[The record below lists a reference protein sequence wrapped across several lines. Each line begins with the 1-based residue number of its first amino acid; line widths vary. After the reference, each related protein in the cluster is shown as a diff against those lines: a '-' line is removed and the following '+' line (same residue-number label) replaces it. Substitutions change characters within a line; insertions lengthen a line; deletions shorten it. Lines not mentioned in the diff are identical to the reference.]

1 MVLPSLLV
9 IVVIAFFPILYGI
22 VLSLTDSTVTAF
34 GSFVGLEN
42 YTEMFQDPDFMVG
55 LFNTVIFTV
64 ASVTLEFII
73 GLGIALAINRA
84 FRGRG
89 LVRAAILVPW
99 AFPTVISAVM
109 WRLMFQA
116 RNRDHPVLWP
126 KPSASSAGPILSD
139 PTLLLIAAILID
151 VWKTMP
157 FMALLL
163 LAGLQ
168 VIPGEVYE
176 AARVDGA
183 NVMQRFFRITLP
195 LLKGAILVAV
205 LFRTLDAYRVY
216 DLFWVFGARELQSL
230 STFVYEGV
238 RISQLQFGPGNAACG
253 LYLRDGVPHSALLH
267 QGLRYAD
274 FGGGVIEMAS
284 ATATGKGAGR
294 GSLNMVLFYV
304 FLVTLRFG
312 EHIPAPLGVQDEHRH
327 QGRTLRY
334 ATNVTATEPQRSPSR
349 LRSWAT
355 RRSSRRS

>member
-1 MVLPSLLV
+1 MTTASTEKKGRGWFKEEFGNPERRMAYYMVLPSLLI
-9 IVVIAFFPILYGI
+9 IVVVAFFPILYGI

-42 YTEMFQDPDFMVG
+42 YTEMFQDPDFRVG

-64 ASVTLEFII
+64 ASVTLEFVI
-73 GLGIALAINRA
+73 GLAIALAVNRA

-109 WRLMFQA
+109 WRLMFQPGIGIFQYVA
-116 RNRDHPVLWP
+116 ETIGLISGPV
-126 KPSASSAGPILSD
+126 LSD

-151 VWKTMP
+151 VWKTTP

-183 NVMQRFFRITLP
+183 NVWQRFFRITLP

-216 DLFWVFGARELQSL
+216 DLFWAFGARELQSL

-238 RISQLQFGPGNAACG
+238 RISQLQFGPGNAA
-253 LYLRDGVPHSALLH
+253 A
-267 QGLRYAD
+267 
-274 FGGGVIEMAS
+274 
-284 ATATGKGAGR
+284 
-294 GSLNMVLFYV
+294 V
-304 FLVTLRFG
+304 FIF
-312 EHIPAPLGVQDEHRH
+312 
-327 QGRTLRY
+327 
-334 ATNVTATEPQRSPSR
+334 VTAFLIALFFIKVLGMQTSAEE
-349 LRSWAT
+349 
-355 RRSSRRS
+355 

>member
-1 MVLPSLLV
+1 MTTASSEKKGRGWFKEEFGDPERRTAYYMVLPALLI
-9 IVVIAFFPILYGI
+9 IVVVAFFPILYGV
-22 VLSLTDSTVTAF
+22 VLSLTDSTVSAF

-42 YTEMFQDPDFMVG
+42 YTEMFQDPDFRVG
-55 LFNTVIFTV
+55 LFNTVVFTI
-64 ASVTLEFII
+64 ASVTLEFVI
-73 GLGIALAINRA
+73 GLAIALAVNRA

-109 WRLMFQA
+109 WRLMFQPGIGIFQYLA
-116 RNRDHPVLWP
+116 ETIGIISGPV
-126 KPSASSAGPILSD
+126 LSD
-139 PTLLLIAAILID
+139 PALLLIAAILID

-183 NVMQRFFRITLP
+183 SVWQRFFRITLP

-216 DLFWVFGARELQSL
+216 DLFWAFGARELQSL

-238 RISQLQFGPGNAACG
+238 RISQLQFGPGNAA
-253 LYLRDGVPHSALLH
+253 A
-267 QGLRYAD
+267 
-274 FGGGVIEMAS
+274 
-284 ATATGKGAGR
+284 
-294 GSLNMVLFYV
+294 V
-304 FLVTLRFG
+304 FIF
-312 EHIPAPLGVQDEHRH
+312 
-327 QGRTLRY
+327 
-334 ATNVTATEPQRSPSR
+334 VTAFLIALFFIKVLGMQTSVEE
-349 LRSWAT
+349 
-355 RRSSRRS
+355 

>member
-1 MVLPSLLV
+1 VTTTSSEKKGRGWFKEEFGNPERRMAYYMVLPSLLI
-9 IVVIAFFPILYGI
+9 IVVVAFFPVLYGI

-42 YTEMFQDPDFMVG
+42 YTEMFQDPDFRVS
-55 LFNTVIFTV
+55 LFNTVVFTV
-64 ASVTLEFII
+64 VSVALEFII
-73 GLGIALAINRA
+73 GLGIALAVNRA

-109 WRLMFQA
+109 WRLMFQPGIGIFQYLGETIGLIS
-116 RNRDHPVLWP
+116 RPV
-126 KPSASSAGPILSD
+126 LSD

-151 VWKTMP
+151 VWKTTP

-183 NVMQRFFRITLP
+183 NVWQRFFRITLP

-216 DLFWVFGARELQSL
+216 DLFWAFGARELQSL
-230 STFVYEGV
+230 STYVYEGV
-238 RISQLQFGPGNAACG
+238 RISQLQFGPGNAA
-253 LYLRDGVPHSALLH
+253 A
-267 QGLRYAD
+267 
-274 FGGGVIEMAS
+274 
-284 ATATGKGAGR
+284 
-294 GSLNMVLFYV
+294 V
-304 FLVTLRFG
+304 FIF
-312 EHIPAPLGVQDEHRH
+312 
-327 QGRTLRY
+327 
-334 ATNVTATEPQRSPSR
+334 VTAFLIALFFIKVLGMQTSAEE
-349 LRSWAT
+349 
-355 RRSSRRS
+355 

>member
-1 MVLPSLLV
+1 VTTASREKKGRGWFKEEFSNPERRTAYYMVLPSLLI

-42 YTEMFQDPDFMVG
+42 YVEMFQDPDFLVG
-55 LFNTVIFTV
+55 LSNTVIFTV
-64 ASVTLEFII
+64 VSVALEFII
-73 GLGIALAINRA
+73 GLGIALAVNQA

-109 WRLMFQA
+109 WRLMFQPGIGVFQYLA
-116 RNRDHPVLWP
+116 ETIGLISRPV
-126 KPSASSAGPILSD
+126 LSD
-139 PTLLLIAAILID
+139 PTALLIAAIIID
-151 VWKTMP
+151 VWKTTP

-183 NVMQRFFRITLP
+183 NVYQRFFQITLP

-205 LFRTLDAYRVY
+205 LFRTLDSYRVY
-216 DLFWVFGARELQSL
+216 DLFWAFGAKELQSL

-238 RISQLQFGPGNAACG
+238 RVSQLQFGPGNAA
-253 LYLRDGVPHSALLH
+253 A
-267 QGLRYAD
+267 
-274 FGGGVIEMAS
+274 
-284 ATATGKGAGR
+284 
-294 GSLNMVLFYV
+294 V
-304 FLVTLRFG
+304 FIF
-312 EHIPAPLGVQDEHRH
+312 
-327 QGRTLRY
+327 
-334 ATNVTATEPQRSPSR
+334 VTAFLIALFFIKVLGMRTSAEE
-349 LRSWAT
+349 
-355 RRSSRRS
+355 